1 MIHPATAHFAI
12 VLPIVASLFGIVYLF
27 TKSEGMSKI
36 STRLTVFAAL
46 AMIAVWYTG
55 SSAGPLIYDYLSG
68 EGQDVLKDHKKL
80 GLYLAIAMGIIALIK
95 LIGCKTKKFV
105 LEVLAIVLLLAVTGA
120 TLFQGKMGGEIT
132 FNYGM
137 PFKAYM
143 IEDSLKEASAN
154 AEEAE
159 DDAAKVEVYED
170 AIDDIKLIS
179 EDVNK
184 LLGVAKVKT
193 EE

>member
-1 MIHPATAHFAI
+1 MIHPATAHFGI
-12 VLPIVASLFGIVYLF
+12 VLPIVASAFSIAYLF

-36 STRLTVFAAL
+36 STRLTIITAFAFA
-46 AMIAVWYTG
+46 AVWYTG
-55 SSAGPLIYDYLSG
+55 SLAGPAVYDYLSS
-68 EGQDVLKDHKKL
+68 EGQKVLVEHKNL
-80 GLYLAIAMGIIALIK
+80 GLYLAIAMGVIALLK
-95 LIGCKTKKFV
+95 LVGCKMKKFA
-105 LEVLAIVLLLAVTGA
+105 LESLAIVLLLVATGA
-120 TLFQGKMGGEIT
+120 TLFQGKIGGEIT

-159 DDAAKVEVYED
+159 EDSAKVEIYED
-170 AIDDIKLIS
+170 AIDDIKLVS

-184 LLGVAKVKT
+184 ILGVTKAKTK
-193 EE
+193 E